1 MKRLFK
7 KLIEVSKCGVETKD
21 QQRTERI
28 RANFRSSHQ
37 KVFLRK
43 GVLKI
48 CSKFIGEHPCRS
60 ATSIKLQQLY
70 LTRTSAWVFSCKFA
84 AYFQNTFSLGIPLGD
99 CFCNV
104 CILQYL
110 VASSTLISSFKFHH

>member
-7 KLIEVSKCGVETKD
+7 KLIEVSKCGGETKD

-37 KVFLRK
+37 EVFLRK

-48 CSKFIGEHPCRS
+48 CSKFIGEHPCRIAIS
-60 ATSIKLQQLY
+60 VKL
-70 LTRTSAWVFSCKFA
+70 
-84 AYFQNTFSLGIPLGD
+84 
-99 CFCNV
+99 
-104 CILQYL
+104 
-110 VASSTLISSFKFHH
+110 